1 MRKPREETGGALTQA
16 PEPLDLAAKRRD
28 LDTGSSQLDKRMANK
43 WSTLGLSHDFWWLGE
58 VGRGVSAGRS
68 LFHAA
73 NAESFS
79 VWIRGQIGWQKSWHK
94 FRGYISRCQKGRR
107 CKIGGTSESK
117 TTGLY
122 R

>member
-1 MRKPREETGGALTQA
+1 MAMCTVSFDMRKPREETGGALTHA

-28 LDTGSSQLDKRMANK
+28 LDTGSSQLDKRVSNK

-68 LFHAA
+68 LFHAD

-79 VWIRGQIGWQKSWHK
+79 WYG
-94 FRGYISRCQKGRR
+94 
-107 CKIGGTSESK
+107 
-117 TTGLY
+117 
-122 R
+122 